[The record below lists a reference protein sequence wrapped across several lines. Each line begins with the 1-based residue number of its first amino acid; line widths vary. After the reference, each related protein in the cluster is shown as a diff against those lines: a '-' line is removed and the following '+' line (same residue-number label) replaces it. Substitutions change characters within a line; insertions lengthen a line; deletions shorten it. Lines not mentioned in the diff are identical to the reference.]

1 MIALRRAS
9 ITMASLTLALASCG
23 GDGPSGPAP
32 TFALSV
38 ESTAI
43 GLQQGRGDS
52 VIVLVQSQNGF
63 ASTVTL
69 TVEGVPAGVVAGF
82 TGGGA
87 QKTIPVQANVGH
99 HTGLLLAVG
108 PSAAPGNYPL
118 TVRARSQGMD
128 DRTATVT
135 LTVIHAPPTLA
146 LTLTPAARSVAP
158 GQSTTVTAT
167 IMRGGNFAGA
177 VDLTAE
183 GVPSGVTVSFNPAS
197 IPAGATVRDTLGI
210 GRATSTVTVAA
221 AASTTPGQYAIV
233 VRAKGQGVSDQ
244 LATLALTVASPGIS
258 LSVSPATAAVEPG
271 GRAPVEVRVTRTGE
285 FTGTVTLA
293 LEDAPPGVTG
303 TFSPNPQPGVR
314 SALMIE
320 VAPGTAAGVH
330 TLRVKGTSPGVP
342 DAVTTLSLQIT
353 AASGARNV
361 SFRFC
366 ATRPIWVA
374 SQDDAGP
381 WTRVAAG
388 PNETYSFNVSSRG
401 GVAVVRPWGSA
412 YRIDVVYATATE
424 LADLGSKWDRSCSV
438 PVGTKQL
445 SGTLAGVDGQEVIID
460 LGPRG
465 ASVSQDQTSYTL
477 RDVPDGALDLV
488 ASRGHSASQFDFD
501 ATKLIIRR
509 GLDLPNGATIPVLD
523 FNASEAVTPVP
534 SSVTLSGLGSDEMSW
549 FMTYITA
556 GGTEQLLNA
565 HFFGSPVSTLS
576 YAGVPAS
583 AQSLGDLHG
592 LFVEA
597 AAPNSVRRLLTA
609 FHRAE
614 NRSVALGPQLAAP
627 TVSVVASSPYL
638 RHRMLLPRQ
647 SEYGSEVVGRFVQ
660 QTQATSEV
668 AATVGYFGGSPSQ
681 WDLTV
686 PDLTAAAGFD
696 PAWGLRPGAATQ
708 WEAFATSRSFLFPL
722 SFQDGE
728 TIHTAGRWGGAPAA
742 AAFARGSVGGMS
754 LRELVQQQREV
765 RTSPS
770 RAIGRGGRP

>member
-9 ITMASLTLALASCG
+9 ITIASLTLALASCS
-23 GDGPSGPAP
+23 GDNPVEPEG

-38 ESTAI
+38 SPSAI
-43 GLQQGRGDS
+43 GLQQGRNDS
-52 VIVLVQSQNGF
+52 VLVLVQSQNGF

-69 TVEGVPAGVVAGF
+69 TVEGVPAGVIAGF
-82 TGGGA
+82 TAGSS
-87 QKTIPVQANVGH
+87 QTIPVQANFGH
-99 HTGLLLAVG
+99 YTGLLLAVG

-118 TVRARSQGMD
+118 TVRARSQGLD
-128 DRTATVT
+128 DRTATAT
-135 LTVIHAPPTLA
+135 LTVIHTPATVA

-197 IPAGATVRDTLGI
+197 IPAGAT
-210 GRATSTVTVAA
+210 TSTVTVAA

-233 VRAKGQGVSDQ
+233 VRARGQGVSDQ
-244 LATLALTVASPGIS
+244 LATLALTVAAPGIS

-271 GRAPVEVRVTRTGE
+271 GRAAVEVRVTRTGE

-303 TFSPNPQPGVR
+303 TFLPNPQPGAR

-320 VAPGTAAGVH
+320 VAPGTAAGVY

-445 SGTLAGVDGQEVIID
+445 SGTLAGVDGQELSIS

-465 ASVSQDQTSYTL
+465 ANVSQDKTSYTL

-488 ASRGHSASQFDFD
+488 ASRGRSASQFDFD

-534 SSVTLSGLGSDEMSW
+534 FSVTLSGLGSDELNW

-556 GGTEQLLNA
+556 GGTEELLNV
-565 HFFGSPVSTLS
+565 HFGSSVSTLS

-583 AQSLGDLHG
+583 AQSPGDVHG

-597 AAPNSVRRLLTA
+597 WAPNGVRRLLTA
-609 FHRAE
+609 FYRAE
-614 NRSVALGPQLAAP
+614 NRTVTLGPPLAAP

-638 RHRMLLPRQ
+638 RHRILLPRQ

-660 QTQATSEV
+660 ATQATSEV
-668 AATVGYFGGSPSQ
+668 AATAGYFGGSPAQ

-708 WEAFATSRSFLFPL
+708 WEAFATNGSFLFPW
-722 SFQDGE
+722 SPQDGE
-728 TIHTAGRWGGAPAA
+728 TFRIAGLSGGAPAA
-742 AAFARGSVGGMS
+742 AAFARGSLGAMS
-754 LRELVQQQREV
+754 LRELFQQQRDV
-765 RTSPS
+765 RTTAS
-770 RAIGRGGRP
+770 RAIGRAGRP